1 MVNLGFWGW
10 TSEVLIIKSSFLF
23 HLSHSLLR
31 RAVGIGELEFISPVN
46 TASEALLRTVL
57 YHFVMGER
65 RRIYHFRLA
74 HSFSPE
80 PPGGRYNLGAK
91 AMICWNWKKEISL
104 QCSSNIA
111 RHDTS
116 DTLPASS
123 FPCDCEELT
132 SPSQCIHE
140 ISNVSLVTSSI
151 FFPRRYKCSFCLEVT
166 VSSPM
171 SFSLFCQRSA
181 SVPLWDLTKFL
192 YVSNVHVIFMGC

>member
-1 MVNLGFWGW
+1 MDLRGIDQK
-10 TSEVLIIKSSFLF
+10 EFL
-23 HLSHSLLR
+23 
-31 RAVGIGELEFISPVN
+31 
-46 TASEALLRTVL
+46 
-57 YHFVMGER
+57 
-65 RRIYHFRLA
+65 
-74 HSFSPE
+74 SFSPFPFFVE
-80 PPGGRYNLGAK
+80 RSSGNWRTGIYQPCEHSIWGAFAHSPLPFCYGRKTQDISLSFSTQFLTWTPGGRYNLGAK

-111 RHDTS
+111 WHDTS